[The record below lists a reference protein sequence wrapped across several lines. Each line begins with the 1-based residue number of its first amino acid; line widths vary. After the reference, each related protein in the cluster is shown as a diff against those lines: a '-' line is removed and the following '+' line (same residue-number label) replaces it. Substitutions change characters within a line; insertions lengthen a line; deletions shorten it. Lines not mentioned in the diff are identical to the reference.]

1 MKTYSF
7 KVVVEPDEDADGNPA
22 WYAYCPALESIGGA
36 TSGRTRE
43 EALKNINEVVHMIV
57 QEFVEDGKPLPDGP
71 GDSVEVAEISEE
83 APRIAVTV

>member
-1 MKTYSF
+1 
-7 KVVVEPDEDADGNPA
+7 VVEPDEDAAGNAA

-57 QEFVEDGKPLPDGP
+57 QELIEDGKPLPEGP
-71 GDSVEVAEISEE
+71 EDTVEVVEVSQE
-83 APRIAVTV
+83 ARRIAVTV